1 MKKFAAILLAVFA
14 CLFAFA
20 CTETGGGDDPGDNPG
35 GNGGGNE
42 PVENPLKDNTGMIDT
57 KYDLKTYLYPIW
69 EGRAVYN
76 ETLWFAPD
84 NVAPL
89 LYKPEEIL
97 SVRSYDLKT
106 TYVENV
112 DYIVDGSSLVL
123 PAGSSIPRMSYEE
136 FYPATVGI
144 NMIPVESRSQAGR
157 YLFAMEGDTISRRQV
172 VVSYIHREEKNWTL
186 PRNDSARFPKTMQ
199 KLASGEPIKVVFYGD
214 SITVGANSS
223 EFLKIDPKAESYAN
237 IVKSYINKRFPTANM
252 TFVNNAVGGTDSN
265 WGAGKLTGIPAI
277 DDIFVPEGTRADH
290 FKIRVLDEKPDL
302 LFIAYGMNDQNY
314 GAENYAANI
323 VEMCQRI
330 RAQNPNV
337 EIMLISGMIA
347 NPDTGFDNKNYE
359 AYQQALVATA
369 DDIYKGEG
377 VGVSTVLNTV
387 RSLYAN
393 GKRFQDCTANNVN
406 HPNDFMMRVYA
417 QTVLYSLFGP
427 DYIEHI

>member
-1 MKKFAAILLAVFA
+1 MKKIAALLLAAFA

-20 CTETGGGDDPGDNPG
+20 CGENEVPGPGPGPGPDPDDPI
-35 GNGGGNE
+35 
-42 PVENPLKDNTGMIDT
+42 ENPLEDNTGMTDT
-57 KYDLKTYLYPIW
+57 RYDLETYLYPIW
-69 EGRAVYN
+69 KGRAVYN

-89 LYKPEEIL
+89 LYEPEEIL

-112 DYIVDGSSLVL
+112 DYVVDGSSLVL
-123 PAGSSIPRMSYEE
+123 PTGSSIPRMTYEE
-136 FYPATVGI
+136 FYPATAGI
-144 NMIPVESRSQAGR
+144 GMIPVESRSQAGR
-157 YLFAMEGDTISRRQV
+157 YLFAMEGSTISSGQV
-172 VVSYIHREEKNWTL
+172 VVSYIHREEKTWTL

-223 EFLKIDPKAESYAN
+223 EFLNYGPRAESYAN
-237 IVKSYINKRFPTANM
+237 MVKSYINKRFPTANM

-265 WGAGKLTGIPAI
+265 WGAGKLTGISAI
-277 DDIFVPEGTRADH
+277 DDIPVPEGTKADH
-290 FKIRVLDEKPDL
+290 FKIRVLDENPDL
-302 LFIAYGMNDQNY
+302 LFIAYGMNDQNS
-314 GAENYAANI
+314 GAENYAENI

-347 NPDTGFDNKNYE
+347 NPDTGFYNKNYE

-369 DDIYKGEG
+369 DDVYKGAG
-377 VGVSTVLNTV
+377 VGVATVLNTV

-427 DYIEHI
+427 NYIEHI

>member
-123 PAGSSIPRMSYEE
+123 PA
-136 FYPATVGI
+136 V
-144 NMIPVESRSQAGR
+144 AG
-157 YLFAMEGDTISRRQV
+157 
-172 VVSYIHREEKNWTL
+172 
-186 PRNDSARFPKTMQ
+186 
-199 KLASGEPIKVVFYGD
+199 
-214 SITVGANSS
+214 
-223 EFLKIDPKAESYAN
+223 
-237 IVKSYINKRFPTANM
+237 
-252 TFVNNAVGGTDSN
+252 
-265 WGAGKLTGIPAI
+265 
-277 DDIFVPEGTRADH
+277 
-290 FKIRVLDEKPDL
+290 
-302 LFIAYGMNDQNY
+302 
-314 GAENYAANI
+314 
-323 VEMCQRI
+323 
-330 RAQNPNV
+330 
-337 EIMLISGMIA
+337 
-347 NPDTGFDNKNYE
+347 
-359 AYQQALVATA
+359 
-369 DDIYKGEG
+369 
-377 VGVSTVLNTV
+377 
-387 RSLYAN
+387 
-393 GKRFQDCTANNVN
+393 
-406 HPNDFMMRVYA
+406 
-417 QTVLYSLFGP
+417 
-427 DYIEHI
+427 